1 MNPFLCVPP
10 PEFRTISPHP
20 ISAQINKPPL
30 LSRDPQDNR
39 ARNGPEPHE
48 AASQEAS
55 GVPEGVLF
63 AGRLPFMGD
72 RRSCVPQ
79 GSISFTGGL
88 SISGR
93 HEAAFLVGSHA
104 EGEGC

>member
-1 MNPFLCVPP
+1 
-10 PEFRTISPHP
+10 
-20 ISAQINKPPL
+20 
-30 LSRDPQDNR
+30 
-39 ARNGPEPHE
+39 
-48 AASQEAS
+48 
-55 GVPEGVLF
+55 
-63 AGRLPFMGD
+63 MGD